1 MSYWTGKC
9 ENKDYSWASAQSWK
23 FFLQITQ
30 TEKKNS
36 LKKKSESGKESNWY
50 GGWFLIIV
58 PQIKQEI
65 FTYNNA

>member
-1 MSYWTGKC
+1 MSYWIGKC
-9 ENKDYSWASAQSWK
+9 ENKGYSRASPQSWK

-30 TEKKNS
+30 TEKKFS
-36 LKKKSESGKESNWY
+36 EKKKCESGKESNWY

>member
-1 MSYWTGKC
+1 MSYWIGKC
-9 ENKDYSWASAQSWK
+9 ENKGYSWAFSTELK
-23 FFLQITQ
+23 IFLTNY
-30 TEKKNS
+30 TDRKKI
-36 LKKKSESGKESNWY
+36 LWKKKCESEKESNWY